1 MYHQKKHWEGFF
13 RLCPLEPGWFL
24 EWTQASPLNCIFKL
38 LKQTELITYPVRA
51 DKNGGCLIVE
61 VMFLSEEPDYLNI
74 IMHIVQLYSLSTVF
88 SCFSSACYIVKISSF
103 CGTWL
108 VYRGQ
113 SIDDSTNFYFQWHVH
128 CHIALT
134 CILCYCFWFTYCK
147 VWIIVQLA
155 EDSDSSNDIRVL
167 GGIPLLLA
175 LLQ

>member
-1 MYHQKKHWEGFF
+1 MDSSF
-13 RLCPLEPGWFL
+13 RP
-24 EWTQASPLNCIFKL
+24 PLNCIFKL

-51 DKNGGCLIVE
+51 DKNGGFFNSSGDVLVWSIR
-61 VMFLSEEPDYLNI
+61 LSQHNHAQCTILQSINSI
-74 IMHIVQLYSLSTVF
+74 FM
-88 SCFSSACYIVKISSF
+88 FSSACYIVKISSF